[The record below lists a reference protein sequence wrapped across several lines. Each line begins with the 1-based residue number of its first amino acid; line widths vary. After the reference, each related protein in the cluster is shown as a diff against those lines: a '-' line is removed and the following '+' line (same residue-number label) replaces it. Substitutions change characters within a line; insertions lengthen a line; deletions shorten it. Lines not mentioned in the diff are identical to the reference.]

1 MSMYIRVKRHKRTIF
16 LQVEPT
22 DTVLEVKHKL
32 QDLCEQPPENQ
43 QLFKDEVK
51 LDDARRLAEVH
62 VENDDVLAL
71 TLMKEDG
78 TFEEIDIT
86 SPEAEEE
93 GSAQ

>member
-1 MSMYIRVKRHKRTIF
+1 
-16 LQVEPT
+16 
-22 DTVLEVKHKL
+22 
-32 QDLCEQPPENQ
+32 
-43 QLFKDEVK
+43 LFKDEVK